1 MHDSSKSH
9 FKKYCVEKWIT
20 LTDDPL
26 VKVIDNYICR
36 DQCDLI
42 IKSGEAKL
50 QRYLSPNSGGIKS
63 KGRTG
68 SNCWIPFENNLGLHS
83 ICKSISEHVQIPLEH
98 CESMQLIYYK

>member
-1 MHDSSKSH
+1 MHDSSVKVISRNT
-9 FKKYCVEKWIT
+9 CVEKWIT

-50 QRYLSPNSGGIKS
+50 QRALVSSNSGGIKV
-63 KGRTG
+63 KD
-68 SNCWIPFENNLGLHS
+68 EQ
-83 ICKSISEHVQIPLEH
+83 VQIAGYPLRIIWDFIQYANRLANMFKFH
-98 CESMQLIYYK
+98 LNTAKVCN